1 MLRVGII
8 GIGISR
14 QEEMSPLSDVDL
26 AVEAVQK
33 AIKYAEV
40 DPKEIDYVVES
51 AFSATKIS
59 SFLEK
64 SGFKTTKSH
73 LPEEYRWCLRSS
85 ICSNKNN
92 ER

>member
-59 SFLEK
+59 SF
-64 SGFKTTKSH
+64 
-73 LPEEYRWCLRSS
+73 
-85 ICSNKNN
+85 
-92 ER
+92 